1 MPLVPASIRTPSRAP
16 LSALRCSAALA
27 LAAVATLSH
36 AQWQP
41 NKPITIIVPWA
52 PGGSTDQVTRVTAA
66 EIEKVLNQKVVILNQ
81 PGASGSVGTKN
92 AMEAPKDGYT
102 WVAGAAKDLGTYKVL
117 GMVDTSAK
125 DWNLYLNVA
134 HIAVVGVNA
143 DAPYKTM
150 TELLDA
156 MKARP
161 GAIAVATAGVNSSG
175 HAAIEAIARAA
186 GVSYKHVTYDG
197 GNPAVVATVA
207 GETQVTTQLAA
218 EQTDMIRAK
227 KIRPLA
233 VVGDKSLEV
242 EGFGTV
248 PPLSQF
254 MPGFKD
260 PINYFGIFVPKG
272 VPAEVTATLDKL
284 WAAQMA
290 NNEPLKKYAQAR
302 GAMFAPMAGDAAQN
316 AVFPAIQ
323 AYAWTQQAAGKAKV
337 SPDTV
342 GIPKP

>member
-1 MPLVPASIRTPSRAP
+1 MRRTLPLLPALP
-16 LSALRCSAALA
+16 ALA
-27 LAAVATLSH
+27 LVLAGSAH

-52 PGGSTDQVTRVTAA
+52 AGGSTDQVTRVTAA
-66 EIEKVLNQKVVILNQ
+66 ELEKSLNQKIVILNQ

-92 AMEAPKDGYT
+92 ALEAPKDGYT
-102 WVAGAAKDLGTYKVL
+102 WTAGAAKDLGTYRVL
-117 GMVDTSAK
+117 GMVETGAK
-125 DWNLYLNVA
+125 DWHLYLNVA

-150 TELLDA
+150 TELLAA

-175 HAAIEAIARAA
+175 HAAIEAIARGA
-186 GVSYKHVTYDG
+186 GVSYKHVTY

-218 EQTDMIRAK
+218 EQTDMIRAR

-233 VVGDKSLEV
+233 VVGDKPLDI

-260 PINYFGIFVPKG
+260 PINYFGIFVPRG
-272 VPAEVTATLDKL
+272 VPSEVTAALDRI
-284 WAAQMA
+284 WSTTMA
-290 NNEPLKKYAQAR
+290 NNEALKKYAQGR
-302 GAMFAPMAGDAAQN
+302 GALFAPMAGEAAQA

>member
-1 MPLVPASIRTPSRAP
+1 MPSVRCALVVPGVGF
-16 LSALRCSAALA
+16 AL
-27 LAAVATLSH
+27 LAAAAAAQ

-41 NKPITIIVPWA
+41 DKPITIIVPWA
-52 PGGSTDQVTRVTAA
+52 AGGSTDQVTRVTAA
-66 EIEKVLNQKVVILNQ
+66 ELEKALNQKVVILNQ

-102 WVAGAAKDLGTYKVL
+102 WTAGAAKDLGTYKVL
-117 GMVDTSAK
+117 GMLDTSLK
-125 DWNLYLNVA
+125 DWHLYLNVA

-150 TELLDA
+150 DELLAA

-161 GAIAVATAGVNSSG
+161 GAVSVATAGVNSSG
-175 HAAIEAIARAA
+175 HSAIEAIARAT
-186 GVSYKHVTYDG
+186 GTSYKHVTYDG

-207 GETQVTTQLAA
+207 GETEVTTQLAA

-233 VVGDKSLEV
+233 VVGDKALEI
-242 EGFGTV
+242 EGYGTI

-254 MPGFKD
+254 IPGFKD
-260 PINYFGIFVPKG
+260 AVNHFGVFVPKG
-272 VPAEVTATLDKL
+272 VPADVAATLDKV
-284 WAAQMA
+284 WATTMA
-290 NNEPLKKYAQAR
+290 NNAALKKYAEGR
-302 GAMFAPMAGDAAQN
+302 GALFAPLAGDAAQ
-316 AVFPAIQ
+316 AAAFPAVQ

>member
-1 MPLVPASIRTPSRAP
+1 MKSALSIRGLLVAGL
-16 LSALRCSAALA
+16 LSVSVTGAM
-27 LAAVATLSH
+27 
-36 AQWQP
+36 AQWKP
-41 NKPITIIVPWA
+41 TKPITLIVPWA

-66 EIEKVLNQKVVILNQ
+66 ELEKYLGQKIVIMNQ

-92 AMEAPKDGYT
+92 AMEAPHDGYT
-102 WVAGAAKDLGTYKVL
+102 WTSGGAKDLGTYKVL
-117 GMVDTSAK
+117 GMLDTSAK

-143 DAPYKTM
+143 DTPYKTM
-150 TELLDA
+150 PELLAA
-156 MKARP
+156 MKAKP
-161 GAIAVATAGVNSSG
+161 GAISVATAGVNSSG
-175 HAAIEAIARAA
+175 HSAIESIARAA
-186 GVSYKHVTYDG
+186 GVTYKHVTYDG
-197 GNPAVVATVA
+197 GAPAAVAA
-207 GETQVTTQLAA
+207 ASGETQVTTQLAA

-233 VVGDKSLEV
+233 VVGDKSIEI
-242 EGFGTV
+242 EGYGTI

-254 MPGFKD
+254 IPGFKD

-272 VPAEVTATLDKL
+272 APPEVAQTLDKI
-284 WAAQMA
+284 WATEMVK
-290 NNEPLKKYAQAR
+290 NEALKKYAQAR
-302 GAMFAPMAGDAAQN
+302 GAMFAPMAGEEAQK

-323 AYAWTQQAAGKAKV
+323 SYAWTQQAAGKAKV

>member
-1 MPLVPASIRTPSRAP
+1 
-16 LSALRCSAALA
+16 
-27 LAAVATLSH
+27 
-36 AQWQP
+36 
-41 NKPITIIVPWA
+41 
-52 PGGSTDQVTRVTAA
+52 
-66 EIEKVLNQKVVILNQ
+66 VVILNQ

-102 WVAGAAKDLGTYKVL
+102 WTAGAAKDLGTYKVL

-150 TELLDA
+150 KELLDA
-156 MKARP
+156 MKAKP
-161 GAIAVATAGVNSSG
+161 GAVSVATAGVNSSG
-175 HAAIEAIARAA
+175 HAAIEAIARGA

-233 VVGDKSLEV
+233 VVGDKPLEI

-254 MPGFKD
+254 IPGFKD

-272 VPAEVTATLDKL
+272 VPPEVTATLDKV
-284 WAAQMA
+284 WASQMA
-290 NNEPLKKYAQAR
+290 NNEALKKYAQGR
-302 GAMFAPMAGDAAQN
+302 GALFAPMAGDAAQN

>member
-1 MPLVPASIRTPSRAP
+1 MTRLPTVLAGAT
-16 LSALRCSAALA
+16 LA
-27 LAAVATLSH
+27 LLATSAS

-41 NKPITIIVPWA
+41 SKPITIIVPWA
-52 PGGSTDQVTRVTAA
+52 AGGSTDQVTRVTAA
-66 EIEKVLNQKVVILNQ
+66 EIEKTLNQKVVILNQ

-92 AMEAPKDGYT
+92 ALEAPKDGYT
-102 WVAGAAKDLGTYKVL
+102 WTAGAAKDLGTYKVL
-117 GMVDTSAK
+117 GMLDTAAK
-125 DWNLYLNVA
+125 DWHLYLNVA

-150 TELLDA
+150 KELLDA
-156 MKARP
+156 MKAKP
-161 GAIAVATAGVNSSG
+161 GSVAVATAGVNSSG
-175 HAAIEAIARAA
+175 HSAIEAIARAT

-233 VVGDKSLEV
+233 VVGDKPLEI

-254 MPGFKD
+254 IPGFKD

-284 WAAQMA
+284 WAGLA
-290 NNEPLKKYAQAR
+290 NNEPLRKYAQGR
-302 GAMFAPMAGDAAQN
+302 GAMFAPMAGEAAQA

-323 AYAWTQQAAGKAKV
+323 SYAWTQAAAGKAKV

>member
-1 MPLVPASIRTPSRAP
+1 MTQKLPTL
-16 LSALRCSAALA
+16 LA
-27 LAAVATLSH
+27 GAVLAVAATGAA

-41 NKPITIIVPWA
+41 SKPITIIVPWA
-52 PGGSTDQVTRVTAA
+52 AGGSTDQVTRVTAA
-66 EIEKVLNQKVVILNQ
+66 EIEKALNQKVVILNQ

-102 WVAGAAKDLGTYKVL
+102 WTAGAAKDLGTYKVL
-117 GMVDTSAK
+117 GMLDTSAK
-125 DWNLYLNVA
+125 DWNMYLNVA

-150 TELLDA
+150 TELIEA
-156 MKARP
+156 MKAKP
-161 GAIAVATAGVNSSG
+161 GQVAVATAGVNSSG
-175 HAAIEAIARAA
+175 HSAIEAIARAT
-186 GVSYKHVTYDG
+186 GTSYKHVTYDG
-197 GNPAVVATVA
+197 GNPAVVSTVS

-233 VVGDKSLEV
+233 VVGDKPLEI

-254 MPGFKD
+254 VPGFKD

-272 VPAEVTATLDKL
+272 VPTEVTAALDKV
-284 WAAQMA
+284 WGSQIA
-290 NNEPLKKYAQAR
+290 NNAALKKYAQER
-302 GAMFAPMAGDAAQN
+302 GALFAPMHGDDAQK

-323 AYAWTQQAAGKAKV
+323 SYAWTQQAAGKAKV

>member
-1 MPLVPASIRTPSRAP
+1 MKPSSPLTPIVRAC
-16 LSALRCSAALA
+16 ALTLTSLVVAGAA
-27 LAAVATLSH
+27 H

-41 NKPITIIVPWA
+41 SKPITIIVPWA
-52 PGGSTDQVTRVTAA
+52 AGGSTDQVTRVTAA
-66 EIEKVLNQKVVILNQ
+66 ELEKALNQKIVILNQ

-102 WVAGAAKDLGTYKVL
+102 WTSGAAKDLGTYKVL
-117 GMVDTSAK
+117 GMVDTSVQ
-125 DWNLYLNVA
+125 DWKLYLNVA

-143 DAPYKTM
+143 DSPYKTM
-150 TELLDA
+150 KDLIDA

-161 GAIAVATAGVNSSG
+161 GTVPVATAGVNSSG
-175 HAAIEAIARAA
+175 HSAIEAISRATGA
-186 GVSYKHVTYDG
+186 TYKHVTYDG

-227 KIRPLA
+227 RIRPLA
-233 VVGDKSLEV
+233 VVGDKPLEI

-254 MPGFKD
+254 IPGFKD
-260 PINYFGIFVPKG
+260 PINYFGIFVPKS
-272 VPAEVTATLDKL
+272 VPAEITATLDRI
-284 WAAQMA
+284 WATQMA
-290 NNEPLKKYAQAR
+290 SNEALRKYAAGR
-302 GAMFAPMAGDAAQN
+302 GAMFAPMHGDAAQA

-323 AYAWTQQAAGKAKV
+323 SYAWTQQAAGKAKV

-342 GIPKP
+342 GIAKP

>member
-1 MPLVPASIRTPSRAP
+1 MNSRPSFRRPLLI
-16 LSALRCSAALA
+16 AALA
-27 LAAVATLSH
+27 LASSAAF
-36 AQWQP
+36 AQWKP
-41 NKPITIIVPWA
+41 SKPISIIVPWA
-52 PGGSTDQVTRVTAA
+52 AGGSTDQVTRVTAA
-66 EIEKVLNQKVVILNQ
+66 ELEKHLNQKVVILNQ

-102 WVAGAAKDLGTYKVL
+102 WTAGGAKDLGTYKVL
-117 GMVDTSAK
+117 GMLETSAA

-143 DAPYKTM
+143 DTPYKTM
-150 TELLDA
+150 PELIAA
-156 MKARP
+156 MKAKP
-161 GAIAVATAGVNSSG
+161 GSVSVATAGVNSSG

-186 GVSYKHVTYDG
+186 GVTYKHVTYDG
-197 GNPAVVATVA
+197 GNPAVVATVS

-218 EQTDMIRAK
+218 EQTDMIRGK
-227 KIRPLA
+227 RIRPLA
-233 VVGDKSLEV
+233 VVGDKSLEI
-242 EGFGTV
+242 EGHGTV

-254 MPGFKD
+254 IPGFKE

-272 VPAEVTATLDKL
+272 VPAEVTQTLDKI
-284 WAAQMA
+284 WATEMSKSEA
-290 NNEPLKKYAQAR
+290 LRKYAEAR
-302 GAMFAPMAGDAAQN
+302 GAIFAPMHGEDAQK

-323 AYAWTQQAAGKAKV
+323 SYAWTQQAAGKAKV

>member
-1 MPLVPASIRTPSRAP
+1 MKTALPLRHLLITSLLAVVSAS
-16 LSALRCSAALA
+16 
-27 LAAVATLSH
+27 AT
-36 AQWQP
+36 AQWKP
-41 NKPITIIVPWA
+41 DRPITLIVPWA

-66 EIEKVLNQKVVILNQ
+66 ELEKHLGQKIVVMNQ

-92 AMEAPKDGYT
+92 AMAAPADGYT
-102 WVAGAAKDLGTYKVL
+102 WTAGGAKDLGTYKVL
-117 GMVDTSAK
+117 GMLDTSAS

-150 TELLDA
+150 TELLAA
-156 MKARP
+156 MKAKP
-161 GAIAVATAGVNSSG
+161 GAVSVATAGVNSSG
-175 HAAIEAIARAA
+175 HSAIEAIARAA
-186 GVSYKHVTYDG
+186 GVTYKHVTYDG
-197 GNPAVVATVA
+197 GAPAAVAA
-207 GETQVTTQLAA
+207 ASGETEVTTQLAA

-233 VVGDKSLEV
+233 VVGDKSIEI
-242 EGFGTV
+242 EGFGTI

-254 MPGFKD
+254 IPGFKD
-260 PINYFGIFVPKG
+260 PINYFGIFVPKAAPP
-272 VPAEVTATLDKL
+272 VVAQTLDKI
-284 WAAQMA
+284 WATEMVKSEA
-290 NNEPLKKYAQAR
+290 LRKYAQAR
-302 GAMFAPMAGDAAQN
+302 GAMFAPMAGEEAQK

-323 AYAWTQQAAGKAKV
+323 SYAWTQQAAGKAKV

>member
-1 MPLVPASIRTPSRAP
+1 MTSRHSLRHPLLAAALVLAS
-16 LSALRCSAALA
+16 SAALA
-27 LAAVATLSH
+27 
-36 AQWQP
+36 QWKP
-41 NKPITIIVPWA
+41 SKPITLIVPWA
-52 PGGSTDQVTRVTAA
+52 AGGSTDQVTRVTAA
-66 EIEKVLNQKVVILNQ
+66 ELEKHLNQKVVILNQ

-92 AMEAPKDGYT
+92 AMEAPRDGYT
-102 WVAGAAKDLGTYKVL
+102 WTAGAAKDLGNYKVL
-117 GMVDTSAK
+117 GMLDTSIK

-143 DAPYKTM
+143 DTPYKTM

-156 MKARP
+156 MKAKP
-161 GAIAVATAGVNSSG
+161 GAVSVATAGVNSSG
-175 HAAIEAIARAA
+175 HSAIEAIARAA
-186 GVSYKHVTYDG
+186 GVTYKHVTYDG
-197 GNPAVVATVA
+197 GNPAVVSTVS

-218 EQTDMIRAK
+218 EQTDMIRGK
-227 KIRPLA
+227 RIRPLA
-233 VVGDKSLEV
+233 VVGDKSLE
-242 EGFGTV
+242 

-254 MPGFKD
+254 IPGFKD

-272 VPAEVTATLDKL
+272 VPAEVTQTLDKL
-284 WAAQMA
+284 WATEIAKSDA
-290 NNEPLKKYAQAR
+290 LRKYAQGR
-302 GAMFAPMAGDAAQN
+302 GAMFAPAAGEDAQK